1 MNEIRRVYCGKI
13 PIIII
18 LVVLNLG
25 MFLISCAGY
34 RDRDVTLTGEELE
47 SYISSYPDFLRR
59 TEENAKQ
66 LSALPMYRENGFGAE
81 SMAKAAEKYSGL
93 TGLHLKSGDNFGV
106 VLLINFGLSDIL
118 LTAFLAAVAIG
129 FQAERRKG
137 LVNMVRATAYGRGR
151 LCAVRIIIL
160 GLSAVLGG
168 VLLYGGNFLGTVMAF
183 EKCDLSRA
191 VQSLP
196 EFMECPYRVTIGEFL
211 LISFGVKIWA
221 AFTAGLVFYLLTSVF
236 RTAAAFGA
244 AGIIGAA
251 QMLLYKLLIPVSRMN
266 GLKYINIFAAF
277 DLKEIF
283 SACRFINMGGSAA
296 GALDCLMIAMAAV
309 TMLLCTALMVIHGKM
324 QPVSRGILEGI
335 SERFARLGGERIKV
349 NRTVF
354 GWELRKILINGR
366 GIIFLGAALLLTLN
380 SAKKYDY
387 VYPVNP
393 YESEWYGKFEGIITE
408 EMIDNI
414 AKNRERL
421 EWNIERTNKQI
432 ENCMSKENPDNDL
445 LGRLI
450 MQLEEYTKQLE
461 GLLPVQANAEDGLQY
476 SRSSGREVW
485 LIKPYAYELLF
496 KKDMGTLRRVCLY
509 ALIGVIAAVSG
520 VYAYDRQNGMGTVI
534 HSAYKGRRTT
544 DAAKLI
550 SVLIICF
557 ITCSGLHLIQLW
569 QIGGLLG
576 YNDISAPLQSL
587 ECMRDFPLYMPLRGY
602 IILLFAVRGIA
613 GCAAGGIC
621 TLISRFSPDTGSA
634 MGISAFLLVIPAMAA
649 EIFGGG
655 MPDMI
660 YFLSGEFMM

>member
-1 MNEIRRVYCGKI
+1 MNEARRAYCGKI

-18 LVVLNLG
+18 LIVLNLG
-25 MFLISCAGY
+25 MFLISCGGY
-34 RDRDVTLTGEELE
+34 RGRDVTMTGEELE
-47 SYISSYPDFLRR
+47 AYISSYPEFLRR

-66 LSALPMYRENGFGAE
+66 LGALPMYRDDSFGAE
-81 SMAKAAEKYSGL
+81 SMARAAEKYSGL
-93 TGLHLKSGDNFGV
+93 TGLRLKSGDNFGV

-151 LCAVRIIIL
+151 LCAVRIVIL

-168 VLLYGGNFLGTVMAF
+168 ALLYGENFIGAVMAF
-183 EKCDLSRA
+183 GKCDFSRA

-211 LISFGVKIWA
+211 LICFGVKIWA
-221 AFTAGLVFYLLTSVF
+221 AFMAGLGLYLLTSVF

-244 AGIIGAA
+244 AGVIGAV
-251 QMLLYKLLIPVSRMN
+251 QMLLYRLLIPVSRMN
-266 GLKYINIFAAF
+266 GFKYINIFAAF
-277 DLKEIF
+277 DFREIF
-283 SACRFINMGGSAA
+283 SACRFINMGGRAVE
-296 GALDCLMIAMAAV
+296 ALHCLVAAMAAMTV
-309 TMLLCTALMVIHGKM
+309 LLCAALMIVHGKM
-324 QPVSRGILEGI
+324 QPVSRGILTGI
-335 SERFARLGGERIKV
+335 SERFARLGERIKV

-354 GWELRKILINGR
+354 GWELRKLLINGR
-366 GIIFLGAALLLTLN
+366 GIFFLGAALLLTLN

-432 ENCMSKENPDNDL
+432 ESCIAKENPDNDL

-461 GLLPVQANAEDGLQY
+461 GLLPVQENAEDGLRY

-534 HSAYKGRRTT
+534 HSAYKGRRVT

-550 SVLIICF
+550 SVLLICF

-569 QIGGLLG
+569 QIGELLG
-576 YNDISAPLQSL
+576 LSDLSAPLQSL
-587 ECMRDFPLYMPLRGY
+587 ECMRDFPLYMPLRSY

-613 GCAAGGIC
+613 GYVIGGIC
-621 TLISRFSPDTGSA
+621 TLISRLSPDTGSA

-655 MPDMI
+655 IPDMI